1 MNFTNMNNTKDKLPF
16 ERANYIFMLVGIAVL
31 ILGFTIMGMDGE
43 QHGFGFLG
51 LTLGP
56 IIVMIGF
63 ILEIFA
69 ILHKPKNT
77 EKQEKIS

>member
-1 MNFTNMNNTKDKLPF
+1 MNTKEDRLPF
-16 ERANYIFMLVGIAVL
+16 DKTNYTIMLVGIAVL
-31 ILGFTIMGMDGE
+31 ILGFTIMGLDGE

-63 ILEIFA
+63 IVEIYA
-69 ILHKPKNT
+69 ILYKPKNT
-77 EKQEKIS
+77 GEQEKIS